1 MKLIATITFFL
12 FVLVATI
19 SAKAQS
25 SNANPHQ
32 ICAGSVEPYRV
43 DTTGTTGSN
52 YTWGVTTAGFTGTI
66 TPTNASGSEI
76 SLDWATTPVGTYEL
90 FVIEDSAGSCV
101 GDSVFLD
108 VEIQPANTI
117 SLTSAAGTD
126 NQTVCENSA
135 ITNITYSTTGAT
147 GATFSGLPAGVTG
160 NFSGGNIT
168 ISGTPTAT
176 GTFNY
181 TITLTGGCG
190 TVTETGTIQ
199 VTPAASA
206 DAGSDQTICEGETV
220 DLSTSGTT
228 PSASNNA
235 GLTWT
240 TSGDGSFSNANIL
253 NPIYTPGPNDIANGS
268 VTLTLTATGNGSC
281 GDATDTMTITINA
294 KPTTSPIFHN

>member
-1 MKLIATITFFL
+1 TNITYSTTGATGATFSGLPAGVTGNFSGGNITISGTPTATGTFNYTITL
-12 FVLVATI
+12 
-19 SAKAQS
+19 
-25 SNANPHQ
+25 
-32 ICAGSVEPYRV
+32 
-43 DTTGTTGSN
+43 TGGCGT
-52 YTWGVTTAGFTGTI
+52 VTETGTI
-66 TPTNASGSEI
+66 DVTP
-76 SLDWATTPVGTYEL
+76 D
-90 FVIEDSAGSCV
+90 
-101 GDSVFLD
+101 
-108 VEIQPANTI
+108 NTI